1 VVERVELEDNQQDI
15 LSHSQRRDKIFVLSV
30 DPILIADVRERVQ
43 ADKRLKRCRVIAP
56 HGIYLPAAVE
66 EIEQMAQETVTARL
80 LIFDLRRVTLPK
92 LRRPFNAIVGYNRR
106 DFNKLCYT
114 ICIADGPVNLF
125 QNGRGLDVFIPYLSS
140 HRVDYHPAVFFYDP
154 FLHYEVNE
162 MPPRGI
168 DEEFVVPDQ
177 LPRRLVPYFQKT
189 ETMNIKTIRRYFRAA
204 DKEDDVRKERR
215 QMLRRLYKR
224 RFAKQFPTRE
234 DQMKDLLSREGV
246 QLTTEKLNLYPL
258 YFEDWVY
265 RLIGQ
270 ARQNASTSPSA

>member
-1 VVERVELEDNQQDI
+1 MVERVELKDNQQDI
-15 LSHSQRRDKIFVLSV
+15 LSHSQRRDRIFVLSV
-30 DPILIADVRERVQ
+30 DPILIADVRERIKAQ
-43 ADKRLKRCRVIAP
+43 KRLKRCRVIAP
-56 HGIYLPAAVE
+56 RGIYVPAAVE

-92 LRRPFNAIVGYNRR
+92 LRRPFNAVVGYNRR

-125 QNGRGLDVFIPYLSS
+125 QNGRGLDAFIPYLSS

-162 MPPRGI
+162 MQPRSI
-168 DEEFVVPDQ
+168 DEEFVIPDQ
-177 LPRRLVPYFQKT
+177 LPRRLVPYFQKS
-189 ETMNIKTIRRYFRAA
+189 ETMNVDTIRRYFRAT
-204 DKEDDVRKERR
+204 DKEEDVRKERR
-215 QMLRRLYKR
+215 RMLRRLYKR

-234 DQMKDLLSREGV
+234 GQMKDLLSRDGI

-265 RLIGQ
+265 RLIGK
-270 ARQNASTSPSA
+270 ARKNASTSTST